1 MRRLFPLLIICI
13 AVLALSACTEN
24 EDSARDS
31 GNDGEESVETNADS
45 NGESEETSEGKKSSE
60 NSESEGNSDSQS
72 ENDSSK
78 TISVQMMNT
87 EGREMGKAE
96 LTQADDAVK
105 IDFSAS
111 DIPPGTHGIHIHE
124 KGMCE
129 GPDFK
134 SAGGHFN
141 PTNASHGTE
150 SEDGP
155 HAGDLPN
162 LEVSEEGSIQK
173 EMTADRV
180 TLEEGQENS
189 LLKEGGTALVIH
201 AGADDQESQP
211 SGEAGARIACG
222 EISK

>member
-1 MRRLFPLLIICI
+1 MRRLLPLLIIGL
-13 AVLALSACTEN
+13 AVFALSACTEN

-31 GNDGEESVETNADS
+31 GNDGKESVETNADG
-45 NGESEETSEGKKSSE
+45 NGESEEENESSE
-60 NSESEGNSDSQS
+60 NSESESNSDSQS

-96 LTQADDAVK
+96 LTQADGAVK

-111 DIPPGTHGIHIHE
+111 DIPPGTHGFHIHE

-129 GPDFK
+129 EPDFK

-141 PTNASHGTE
+141 PTNVSHGTE

-173 EMTADRV
+173 ELTAERV
-180 TLEEGQENS
+180 TLEEGQESS

-211 SGEAGARIACG
+211 SGDAVARIACG